1 MRIGLIG
8 KGFVGEAFYEG
19 MKDHFTIDVWDIDE
33 SKRNVETLAELVH
46 RCSVIFVSV
55 PTPMMQNGA
64 CDTSIVERVITQIN
78 QIATNQKIV
87 VVRSTVPPGTC
98 EALDRWPHGIS
109 VVFNPEFLT
118 EANHI
123 NDFKNQDRIVLGG
136 RPEITS
142 VVEEVYEQ
150 AFPGVPVVR
159 TDWKT
164 AEMVKYIG
172 NTFLATKVTFA
183 NEIKQICDAAG
194 INYDRAVKIA
204 MLDKR
209 LGSSHWR
216 VPGPDGHK
224 GFGGTCFPKD
234 INAIIAHAKHL
245 GVPVPLLKAIWK
257 KNLEL
262 RPERDWEDLKGRAV
276 TP

>member
-1 MRIGLIG
+1 MKIGLVG

-19 MKDHFTIDVWDIDE
+19 MKDYFTIDVWDTDE
-33 SKRNVETLAELVH
+33 SRRNVDSLAELVH

-55 PTPMMQNGA
+55 PTPMEKSGA
-64 CDTSIVERVITQIN
+64 CDTSIVERVITDIN
-78 QIATNQKIV
+78 KIATNQKII
-87 VVRSTVPPGTC
+87 VVRSTVSPGTC
-98 EALDRWPHGIS
+98 EALDKYPFGVS

-123 NDFKNQDRIVLGG
+123 ADFKNQDRIVLGG
-136 RPEITS
+136 RPEITAT
-142 VVEEVYEQ
+142 VEEVYEK

-164 AEMVKYIG
+164 AEMVKYVA

-183 NEIKQICDAAG
+183 NEMKEICDKAH
-194 INYDRAVKIA
+194 IDYDRVVRIA

-209 LGSSHWR
+209 LGTSHWR
-216 VPGPDGHK
+216 VPGPDGHN

-234 INAIIAHAKHL
+234 MNALIAHAKKL
-245 GVPVPLLKAIWK
+245 GVPVPMLKAVWK

-262 RPERDWEDLKGRAV
+262 RPERDWEELKGRAV

>member
-19 MKDHFTIDVWDIDE
+19 MKDFFQIDVWDTDAN
-33 SKRNVETLAELVH
+33 KRTVNSLAELVH

-55 PTPMMQNGA
+55 PTPMTSSGA
-64 CDTSIVERVITQIN
+64 CDTSIVEQVITDVN
-78 QIATNQKIV
+78 KIATNQKILV
-87 VVRSTVPPGTC
+87 IRSTVPPGTC
-98 EALDRWPHGIS
+98 EALDRHPFGVS

-118 EANHI
+118 EAKHI
-123 NDFKNQDRIVLGG
+123 EDFRNQDRIVLGG

-142 VVEEVYEQ
+142 TVEEVYEV

-164 AEMVKYIG
+164 AEMVKYTA

-183 NEIKQICDAAG
+183 NEIKQICDKAG
-194 INYDRAVKIA
+194 INYDNVAKIA
-204 MLDKR
+204 SLDKR
-209 LGSSHWR
+209 LGTSHWK
-216 VPGPDGHK
+216 VPGPDGHL

-234 INAIIAHAKHL
+234 INALIAHAKKL

-262 RPERDWEDLKGRAV
+262 RPERDWEQLKGRAV

>member
-1 MRIGLIG
+1 MKIGLIG

-19 MKDHFTIDVWDIDE
+19 MKDHFDIAVWDIDE
-33 SKRNVETLAELVH
+33 QKRNVDTLVELVH

-55 PTPMMQNGA
+55 PTPMERSGA
-64 CDTSIVERVITQIN
+64 CDTSIVERVVTDIN
-78 QIATNQKIV
+78 KIATNQKIV
-87 VVRSTVPPGTC
+87 VIRSTVPPGTC
-98 EALDRWPHGIS
+98 EVLDRWPHGVS

-136 RPEITS
+136 RPEATS
-142 VVEEVYEQ
+142 LVEEVYEQ

-164 AEMVKYIG
+164 AEMVKYVG

-183 NEIKQICDAAG
+183 NEMKEICDAAN
-194 INYDRAVKIA
+194 INYDHVVKIA

-209 LGSSHWR
+209 LGTSHWK

-234 INAIIAHAKHL
+234 INAIMVHAKKL
-245 GVPVPLLKAIWK
+245 GVSVPLLRSVWK